1 MSETKS
7 LCQAGS
13 TKRLLARRGT
23 SVSSTPSPPP
33 PASQAFTCAFHDKF
47 LRQGSLYLQ
56 EGADVFRFRSPFLK
70 AEVLIPFADI
80 ASIEKSRNLLIPNS
94 ITIKTGE
101 REFFLTSFFSRD
113 QAFDAAQKVFRQ
125 WHAET
130 LLSRDKAAKS
140 KTSAV
145 VLKTTKLAKVD
156 GSLQI
161 PTTVEITAR
170 VGFNDDEGVGRVA
183 RSRSL
188 HMPRLKQADSLTASK
203 TTTTLITRSLK
214 RLEKSM
220 SSSTLV
226 EGVSDVDS
234 VHSVKQ
240 PSIAEARRSKSPL
253 LEKNGYLL
261 WLMIFM
267 VSVFALASV
276 SMIVFSLGT
285 MRRVL
290 TVVAEFETTV
300 SPSRALA

>member
-7 LCQAGS
+7 LCQTGS

-23 SVSSTPSPPP
+23 SVSSTPSP

-70 AEVLIPFADI
+70 TEVLIPFADI

-94 ITIKTGE
+94 ITIKTAE

-130 LLSRDKAAKS
+130 LLSRDKAGKS
-140 KTSAV
+140 RTSAA
-145 VLKTTKLAKVD
+145 VLKTTKLD

-161 PTTVEITAR
+161 PNSDDITTR
-170 VGFNDDEGVGRVA
+170 VAFNVDEGVVRVA

-188 HMPRLKQADSLTASK
+188 HIPRLKQADSLTAASK
-203 TTTTLITRSLK
+203 TTTTLTTRPSK

-226 EGVSDVDS
+226 EGVVSDVDS

-253 LEKNGYLL
+253 LEKHGYLL

-300 SPSRALA
+300 SPTRALA

>member
-7 LCQAGS
+7 LCQAGAS
-13 TKRLLARRGT
+13 KRLLARRSG
-23 SVSSTPSPPP
+23 SSTPSPQ

-56 EGADVFRFRSPFLK
+56 EGADVFRFRSPFMK
-70 AEVLIPFADI
+70 TEVLIPFADI

-94 ITIKTGE
+94 ITIKTAE

-113 QAFDAAQKVFRQ
+113 QAFDAAQKVYRQ

-130 LLSRDKAAKS
+130 LLTRDKAG
-140 KTSAV
+140 KTRTTSS
-145 VLKTTKLAKVD
+145 VLKTTKLANFD
-156 GSLQI
+156 GTLQVS
-161 PTTVEITAR
+161 TTDEIFTAR

-188 HMPRLKQADSLTASK
+188 HIPRSKQADSTTASK
-203 TTTTLITRSLK
+203 TATPITRPSK

-226 EGVSDVDS
+226 EAISDVDS

-240 PSIAEARRSKSPL
+240 PCIAEPRRSKAPL
-253 LEKNGYLL
+253 LENGYLL

-276 SMIVFSLGT
+276 SMIVFSFGT
-285 MRRVL
+285 MKRVL

-300 SPSRALA
+300 SPTKALA